1 MTMTDGRQPRK
12 VARAIT
18 MLAVAMLAGCSVVP
32 KRRAAPPPPPP
43 PVEAPPPEVTQG
55 LPTDQQRHRV
65 ALLAPLSGPN
75 AAVGSSIANAANMA
89 VMDTGGQRI
98 RVTVYDTG
106 AGAAAAAQ
114 KAIAEGNRLILGPLL
129 AEEVRAVRPVAAS
142 ARVPLIAFSN
152 DMSVAGEHVYLLGY
166 APEQSIARVIDYAKG
181 RGVTSVAGLVPAGVY
196 GQRASSA
203 LLKAAGDAG
212 TRVASIQIF
221 DRSPQSA
228 ASAVGRLGTKPFGAL
243 LIADTSHVA
252 ASAVTMARKGGGA
265 NARLLGTEL
274 WNTDPNIA
282 TLAPLR
288 GAWFAS
294 VSDGLYRQLA
304 GKYRA
309 RFGTAPSRLAS
320 LGYDA
325 VLLVTRIAADWRV
338 GSAFPEERLSDHG
351 GFAGID
357 GAFRFGR
364 GPIAERMLEV
374 QQVDAGGV
382 TVIDPA
388 PSGF

>member
-12 VARAIT
+12 VARAISL
-18 MLAVAMLAGCSVVP
+18 LALAFVTGCSVVP
-32 KRRAAPPPPPP
+32 KRTAPMPPP
-43 PVEAPPPEVTQG
+43 PVKEAPPPEVTQG

-65 ALLAPLSGPN
+65 ALLAPLTGPN
-75 AAVGSSIANAANMA
+75 GAVGSSIANAANMA
-89 VMDTGGQRI
+89 VLDTGGQHI

-106 AGAAAAAQ
+106 GGAAVAAQ
-114 KAIAEGNRLILGPLL
+114 KAIAEGNRVILGPLL
-129 AEEVRAVRPVAAS
+129 AEEVRAVRPVAVA
-142 ARVPLIAFSN
+142 AHVPLIAFSN
-152 DMSVAGEHVYLLGY
+152 DNSVAGDHVYLMGY
-166 APEQSIARVIDYAKG
+166 APEQAISRVVDYAKG
-181 RGVTSVAGLVPAGVY
+181 RGVTSVAGLVPAGDY

-203 LLKAAGDAG
+203 LIRAAGDAG
-212 TRVASIQIF
+212 VRVPSIQIF
-221 DRSPQSA
+221 DRSPKSVA
-228 ASAVGRLGTKPFGAL
+228 GAVGRLGNNPFGGL
-243 LIADTSHVA
+243 LIADTSHLSA
-252 ASAVTMARKGGGA
+252 GAVTLARKGGAA
-265 NARLLGTEL
+265 NARILGTEL
-274 WNTDPNIA
+274 WNTDPAIY
-282 TLAPLR
+282 TLASLR

-304 GKYRA
+304 AKYRV

-320 LGYDA
+320 LGYDS
-325 VLLVTRIAADWRV
+325 VLLVTKIAADWRV
-338 GSAFPEERLSDHG
+338 GSAFPEDRLSDRG

-382 TVIDPA
+382 TVVDAA

>member
-12 VARAIT
+12 VARAIS
-18 MLAVAMLAGCSVVP
+18 MLALAGLAGCAVVP
-32 KRRAAPPPPPP
+32 KRTAPPPPPQT
-43 PVEAPPPEVTQG
+43 VEAPPPDVTQG

-75 AAVGSSIANAANMA
+75 AAVGNSIANAANMA
-89 VMDTGGQRI
+89 VLDTGGQLI

-114 KAIAEGNRLILGPLL
+114 KAIAEGNRVILGPLL
-129 AEEVRAVRPVAAS
+129 SEDVRAVRPVAA
-142 ARVPLIAFSN
+142 AAHVPLIAFSN
-152 DMSVAGEHVYLLGY
+152 DNSVAGDHVYLMGY
-166 APEQSIARVIDYAKG
+166 APEQAISRVVDYAKG

-212 TRVASIQIF
+212 ARVASIQIF
-221 DRSPQSA
+221 DRSPKSA
-228 ASAVGRLGTKPFGAL
+228 AAAVGRLGTNPFGAL
-243 LIADTSHVA
+243 LIADTSHVSA
-252 ASAVTMARKGGGA
+252 NAVTLARKGGAA
-265 NARLLGTEL
+265 NARILGTEL
-274 WNTDPNIA
+274 WNTDPALA
-282 TLAPLR
+282 TLTPLR

-294 VSDGLYRQLA
+294 VSDSLYRQLA
-304 GKYRA
+304 TKYRA
-309 RFGTAPSRLAS
+309 RFGTPPSRLAS
-320 LGYDA
+320 LGYDS
-325 VLLVTRIAADWRV
+325 VLLVTKIAADWRM
-338 GSAFPEERLSDHG
+338 GSAFPEERLSDRG

-374 QQVDAGGV
+374 QEVGATGV
-382 TVIDPA
+382 TVVDAA
-388 PSGF
+388 PGGF

>member
-1 MTMTDGRQPRK
+1 MFMTEGWGVRK
-12 VARAIT
+12 VTRALG
-18 MLAVAMLAGCSVVP
+18 MVALAAIAGCSVVP
-32 KRRAAPPPPPP
+32 KRTAPPPPPP
-43 PVEAPPPEVTQG
+43 VKEAPPPEVTQG

-65 ALLAPLSGPN
+65 ALLAPLTGPN
-75 AAVGSSIANAANMA
+75 GAVGSSIANAANMA
-89 VMDTGGQRI
+89 VLDTGGQHI

-114 KAIAEGNRLILGPLL
+114 KAIAEGNRVILGPLL
-129 AEEVRAVRPVAAS
+129 AEEVRAVRPVAVA
-142 ARVPLIAFSN
+142 AHVPLIAFSN
-152 DMSVAGEHVYLLGY
+152 DNSVAGEHVYLMGY
-166 APEQSIARVIDYAKG
+166 APEQSISRVVDYAKG
-181 RGVTSVAGLVPAGVY
+181 RGVTSVAGLVPAGDY

-221 DRSPQSA
+221 DRSPKSVA
-228 ASAVGRLGTKPFGAL
+228 GAVGRLGTNPFGGL
-243 LIADTSHVA
+243 LIADTSHLS
-252 ASAVTMARKGGGA
+252 ASAVTLARKGGAA
-265 NARLLGTEL
+265 NARILGTEL
-274 WNTDPNIA
+274 WNTDPAIY
-282 TLAPLR
+282 TLASLR

-294 VSDGLYRQLA
+294 VSDELYRQLA
-304 GKYRA
+304 SKYRA

-320 LGYDA
+320 LGYDS
-325 VLLVTRIAADWRV
+325 VLLVTKIAADWRV
-338 GSAFPEERLSDHG
+338 GSAFPEERLSDRG

-374 QQVDAGGV
+374 QEVGATGV
-382 TVIDPA
+382 TVVDAA

>member
-12 VARAIT
+12 VARAMM
-18 MLAVAMLAGCSVVP
+18 MLALGILAGCSVVP
-32 KRRAAPPPPPP
+32 KRRTAPPPPP

-89 VMDTGGQRI
+89 VMDTGGTRI

-114 KAIAEGNRLILGPLL
+114 KAIAEGNRVILGPLL
-129 AEEVRAVRPVAAS
+129 AEEVRAARPVAAA

-152 DMSVAGEHVYLLGY
+152 DMSVAGQHVYLMGY
-166 APEQSIARVIDYAKG
+166 APEQSIARVIAYARE

-221 DRSPQSA
+221 DRSPKSA
-228 ASAVGRLGTKPFGAL
+228 AAAVGRLGANPFGAL
-243 LIADTSHVA
+243 LIADISHVA
-252 ASAVTMARKGGGA
+252 ANAVTLARKGGGGTS
-265 NARLLGTEL
+265 ARILGTEL
-274 WNTDPNIA
+274 WNTDPGLA
-282 TLAPLR
+282 TFASLR

-294 VSDGLYRQLA
+294 VPDGLYRQLA
-304 GKYRA
+304 GKYRV
-309 RFGTAPSRLAS
+309 RFGAAPSRLAS
-320 LGYDA
+320 LGYDS
-325 VLLVTRIAADWRV
+325 VLLVTKIAADWRV
-338 GSAFPEERLSDHG
+338 GTAFPEERLSDRG

-374 QQVDAGGV
+374 QQVDTGGV

-388 PSGF
+388 PTGF

>member
-1 MTMTDGRQPRK
+1 MTEGRRPRK
-12 VARAIT
+12 AARVLGL
-18 MLAVAMLAGCSVVP
+18 LALMMVAGCQMVP
-32 KRRAAPPPPPP
+32 KRRVAPPPPPV
-43 PVEAPPPEVTQG
+43 VEAPPPAVTQG

-75 AAVGSSIANAANMA
+75 AAVGNSIANAANMA
-89 VMDTGGQRI
+89 VLDTGGTLI

-114 KAIAEGNRLILGPLL
+114 KAIAEGNRVILGPLL
-129 AEEVRAVRPVAAS
+129 AEEVRAVKPVATA

-152 DMSVAGEHVYLLGY
+152 DMSVTGEHVYLLGY
-166 APEQSIARVIDYAKG
+166 APEQSIARVVNYAHG

-203 LLKAAGDAG
+203 LLKSAGDAG
-212 TRVASIQIF
+212 ARVAAIQIF

-228 ASAVGRLGTKPFGAL
+228 AAAVNRLGTNPYGAL
-243 LIADTSHVA
+243 LIADTSRVA
-252 ASAVTMARKGGGA
+252 ASTAVLARKGGGA

-274 WNTDPNIA
+274 WNTDPGLT
-282 TLAPLR
+282 TLSALR

-294 VSDGLYRQLA
+294 VPDGTYRQLA
-304 GKYRA
+304 IKYRA

-320 LGYDA
+320 LGYDS
-325 VLLVTRIAADWRV
+325 VLLVTKIAADWRM
-338 GSAFPEERLSDHG
+338 GGAFPEDRLNDKG

-374 QQVDAGGV
+374 QQIDAGGISV
-382 TVIDPA
+382 VDPA
-388 PSGF
+388 PTGF

>member
-12 VARAIT
+12 AARAIGLIA
-18 MLAVAMLAGCSVVP
+18 LAFLAGCQVVP
-32 KRRAAPPPPPP
+32 KRRAAPPPPPMAA
-43 PVEAPPPEVTQG
+43 EAPPPEVTQG

-65 ALLAPLSGPN
+65 ALLAPLTGPN
-75 AAVGSSIANAANMA
+75 AAVGNSIANAANMA
-89 VMDTGGQRI
+89 VLDTGGTLI

-114 KAIAEGNRLILGPLL
+114 KAIAEGNRVILGPLL
-129 AEEVRAVRPVAAS
+129 ADEVRAVKPIAAA

-152 DMSVAGEHVYLLGY
+152 DMSVANDHVYLMGY
-166 APEQSIARVIDYAKG
+166 APEQAIARVVNYAHG
-181 RGVTSVAGLVPAGVY
+181 RGVNSIAGLVPAGVY
-196 GQRASSA
+196 GQRASGA
-203 LLKAAGDAG
+203 LLKAASEAG
-212 TRVASIQIF
+212 TRVGSIQIF

-228 ASAVGRLGTKPFGAL
+228 AAAVQRLGTSPFDAI
-243 LIADTSHVA
+243 LIADTSRVA
-252 ASAVTMARKGGGA
+252 ASTALLTRKVGGSS
-265 NARLLGTEL
+265 ARLLGTEL
-274 WNTDPNIA
+274 WNTDPGLA
-282 TLAPLR
+282 TLPSLR

-304 GKYRA
+304 SKYRV

-320 LGYDA
+320 LGYDS
-325 VLLVTRIAADWRV
+325 VLLVTKIAADWRM
-338 GSAFPEERLSDHG
+338 GGAFPEERLSDKG

-364 GPIAERMLEV
+364 GAIAERMLQV
-374 QQVDAGGV
+374 QQVDAGGISV
-382 TVIDPA
+382 VDAA

>member
-1 MTMTDGRQPRK
+1 MTDGRQPRK
-12 VARAIT
+12 AARALGL
-18 MLAVAMLAGCSVVP
+18 LALAFLAGCQVVP
-32 KRRAAPPPPPP
+32 KRRVAPPPPA
-43 PVEAPPPEVTQG
+43 VVSEAPPPPVTQG

-65 ALLAPLSGPN
+65 ALLAPLTGPN
-75 AAVGSSIANAANMA
+75 AAVGNSIANAANMA
-89 VMDTGGQRI
+89 VLDTGGALI

-129 AEEVRAVRPVAAS
+129 AEEVRAVKPVAA
-142 ARVPLIAFSN
+142 AAHVPLVGFSN
-152 DMSVAGEHVYLLGY
+152 DMSVAGDHVYLMGY
-166 APEQSIARVIDYAKG
+166 APEQAIARVVNYAHG
-181 RGVTSVAGLVPAGVY
+181 RGVTSIAGLVPAGVY
-196 GQRASSA
+196 GQRASGA

-228 ASAVGRLGTKPFGAL
+228 AAAINRLGSNPYGAL
-243 LIADTSHVA
+243 LIADTSRVA
-252 ASAVTMARKGGGA
+252 ASAATLARKSGGGT

-274 WNTDPNIA
+274 WNTDPGLA
-282 TLAPLR
+282 TLSSLR

-304 GKYRA
+304 SKYRV
-309 RFGTAPSRLAS
+309 RFGSAPSRLAS
-320 LGYDA
+320 LGYDS
-325 VLLVTRIAADWRV
+325 VLLVTKIAADWRM
-338 GSAFPEERLSDHG
+338 GSAFPEERLSDKG

-364 GPIAERMLEV
+364 GAIAERMLEV
-374 QQVDAGGV
+374 QQVDAGAI
-382 TVIDPA
+382 TVVDPA
-388 PSGF
+388 PTGF

>member
-1 MTMTDGRQPRK
+1 M
-12 VARAIT
+12 VA
-18 MLAVAMLAGCSVVP
+18 LVAVAGCSVVP
-32 KRRAAPPPPPP
+32 KRRVAPPPPPV
-43 PVEAPPPEVTQG
+43 VEAPPPAVTQG

-65 ALLAPLSGPN
+65 ALLAPLTGPN
-75 AAVGSSIANAANMA
+75 AAVGNSIANAANMA
-89 VMDTGGQRI
+89 VLDTGGQRI

-114 KAIAEGNRLILGPLL
+114 KAIAEGNRVILGPLL
-129 AEEVRAVRPVAAS
+129 AEDVRAVRPIANA

-152 DMSVAGEHVYLLGY
+152 DMSVASDHVYLLGY
-166 APEQSIARVIDYAKG
+166 APEQAISRVVDYARG
-181 RGVTSVAGLVPAGVY
+181 RGVTSIAGLVPAGVY

-203 LLKAAGDAG
+203 LIRAAGDAG
-212 TRVASIQIF
+212 ARVASIQIF
-221 DRSPQSA
+221 DRSPKSA
-228 ASAVGRLGTKPFGAL
+228 AAAVGRLGPNPFGAL

-252 ASAVTMARKGGGA
+252 ANAVTLARRGSGA
-265 NARLLGTEL
+265 TNARILGTEL
-274 WNTDPNIA
+274 WNADPALA

-304 GKYRA
+304 SKYRA

-320 LGYDA
+320 LGYDS
-325 VLLVTRIAADWRV
+325 VLLVTKIAADWRV
-338 GSAFPEERLSDHG
+338 GSAFPEERLTDRG

-374 QQVDAGGV
+374 QEVGTSGV
-382 TVIDPA
+382 TVVDPA

>member
-1 MTMTDGRQPRK
+1 MTSFERPRK
-12 VARAIT
+12 VARIGGL
-18 MLAVAMLAGCSVVP
+18 LALALLAGCKVVP
-32 KRRAAPPPPPP
+32 KRVMAPPPP
-43 PVEAPPPEVTQG
+43 PVEAPPPDITQG

-65 ALLAPLSGPN
+65 ALLAPLTGPN
-75 AAVGSSIANAANMA
+75 ATQGNSIANAANMA
-89 VMDTGGQRI
+89 VLDTGGARI

-106 AGAAAAAQ
+106 TGAAGAAQ
-114 KAIAEGNRLILGPLL
+114 RAIAEGNRLILGPLL
-129 AEEVRAVRPVAAS
+129 AEEVRAARPVAAA

-152 DMSVAGEHVYLLGY
+152 DTTVAGEHVYLLGY
-166 APEQSIARVIDYAKG
+166 APEQAISRVIDYAKG

-203 LLKAAGDAG
+203 LLKAANDAG

-221 DRSPQSA
+221 DRSPKSA
-228 ASAVGRLGTKPFGAL
+228 AAAVGRLGTNPFGGL

-252 ASAVTMARKGGGA
+252 ANAVTLARKGGAA
-265 NARLLGTEL
+265 NAHILGTEL
-274 WNTDPNIA
+274 WNTDPTLSA
-282 TLAPLR
+282 LAPLR

-304 GKYRA
+304 SKYRV
-309 RFGTAPSRLAS
+309 RFGTSPSRLAS
-320 LGYDA
+320 LGYDS
-325 VLLVTRIAADWRV
+325 VLLVTKIAADWRV
-338 GSAFPEERLSDHG
+338 GSAFPEERLTDRG

-382 TVIDPA
+382 SVIDAA